1 MPHRLSSNPVEREFA
16 NLKSRPRKRRELV
29 KVSAWDSIEQLEKYK
44 LYQSSCLPKLG
55 TDSKLLAQFATLHR
69 RERVCDLGCGVGTL
83 GVLLAQRQEGLILDG
98 VEIVPESAEL
108 AAFNL
113 ECNGLLGS
121 IYQGDLRNYRQ
132 WAPRPGGYDLVISNP
147 PYFAPNTGKTAE
159 GVRKTARSEECCT
172 LQDLCVAAGW
182 LLHTG
187 GRFAL
192 CYRAERL
199 TALFSALEHSGIQ
212 PKRLQLVQHSPAHPP
227 KIVLVEGIRM
237 GRPGLKILPT
247 LFVDTFNAQWRKEFF
262 NETAL

>member
-1 MPHRLSSNPVEREFA
+1 MA
-16 NLKSRPRKRRELV
+16 
-29 KVSAWDSIEQLEKYK
+29 AWDSVEHLEQYK
-44 LYQSSCLPKLG
+44 LHQSNHLPKLG

-69 RERVCDLGCGVGTL
+69 REKVCDLGCGVGTL
-83 GVLLAQRQEGLILDG
+83 GVLLAQRQNDLLLDG

-113 ECNGLLGS
+113 ESNGLTGS
-121 IYQGDLRNYRQ
+121 IHQEDLREYRQ

-159 GVRKTARSEECCT
+159 GVRKTARSEEYCT
-172 LQDLCVAAGW
+172 VEELCAAAGW

-192 CYRAERL
+192 CYRTERL
-199 TALFSALEHSGIQ
+199 AALFSALERSGIQ
-212 PKRLQLVQHSPAHPP
+212 PKRLQLVQHSTAHPP
-227 KIVLVEGIRM
+227 KIVLVEGMRM

-247 LFVDTFNAQWRKEFF
+247 LFVDTFNTQWRKEISH
-262 NETAL
+262 ETAL